1 MKYFLVSILII
12 ISGNLPALAQPV
24 SAYGD
29 YQNQF
34 FAWDNG
40 MIRKID
46 YLLPIQY
53 KIGRN
58 AIPYL
63 DNARN
68 FKIYSGGATTQINN
82 GNTNVFYPT
91 DNLVVFANNTI
102 LQVWED
108 GEVTKLSNLCNNYKI
123 GDSIVLFFDRIRS
136 ETNIYY
142 NKQIYTLETFYAGF
156 NSDNMYEVS
165 EEKKNTSVL
174 DNQDVAS
181 GQIPAVQVSDNI
193 AAYINYANQ
202 FKIFYQGRLMEQEL
216 SIIKNFAVG
225 RNTVAYVD
233 ANSEF
238 QVFFKGTTQSIDNY
252 QPYNYQVGDNLVA
265 FVGSDNYFK
274 IFYEDSI
281 YNIGYFQPD
290 FVVKDNLVYYEDMSG
305 YFHVFYKGKD
315 YALETYYPEGIVAGY
330 NSIAYNSRNRMI
342 KIFTEGK
349 TYDVINSDVAY
360 WRLDY
365 DVIQYRF
372 GANLNKV
379 FYKGKTY

>member
-1 MKYFLVSILII
+1 MKEWLIGILLIVGFVVY
-12 ISGNLPALAQPV
+12 SNAQPV

-82 GNTNVFYPT
+82 GNTNAFYPT

-108 GEVTKLSNLCNNYKI
+108 GIVTKLSNLCNSYKI
-123 GDSIVLFFDRIRS
+123 GDSLVLFFDRIQS
-136 ETNIYY
+136 ETKIYY
-142 NKQIYTLETFYAGF
+142 NKEIYSLETFYAGF
-156 NSDNMYEVS
+156 STDNMFEVS
-165 EEKKNTSVL
+165 EENTRSVL
-174 DNQDVAS
+174 DNQDVAN
-181 GQIPAVQVSDNI
+181 GQIPAVQVSDNV
-193 AAYINYANQ
+193 AAYLNYANQ
-202 FKIFYQGRLMEQEL
+202 FKIFYQGKLMEQEL
-216 SIIKNFAVG
+216 SVIKNFAVG

-238 QVFFKGTTQSIDNY
+238 QVFFRGATQSLDNY

-265 FVGSDNYFK
+265 YIGSDNYFK

-290 FVVKDNLVYYEDMSG
+290 FVVKDNIVYYQDMSG

-315 YALETYYPEGIVAGY
+315 YPLETYYPDGIVAGY
-330 NSIAYNSRNRMI
+330 NSVAYISRNRMI
-342 KIFTEGK
+342 KIFTEAR
-349 TYDVINSDVAY
+349 TYDVINSDISF

-372 GANLNKV
+372 GTNLNKV